1 MRKIS
6 MIASGAT
13 ALIVLA
19 MLFSSAVR
27 GGDGAKFEQAKPAD
41 PKAQIGQ
48 ISEADKKLP
57 QDNDY
62 IVHEWGTFTSF
73 SGSDG
78 IALDFRPLVDEDLP
92 KFVMDRPRQ
101 ASVNDTRDRAYAR
114 GETAKGFILSK
125 QRMETPVTYFYT
137 DKERIVDV
145 SVEFPKV
152 LPAGAAVRAGI
163 QIGAARAA
171 GSLLAALGKGAAP
184 P

>member
-137 DKERIVDV
+137 G
-145 SVEFPKV
+145 V